1 MITGKEAL
9 IALANGETVEM
20 TDSEVDM
27 PWTEICVKNNDFF
40 GKVEP
45 CPWMFINTPEHIQFR
60 LKPRTISINGIE
72 VPCCGENYK
81 EGEEVYVLDD
91 CCDERGYIEY
101 SVSGHNFEGLLPKLW
116 WRTEEEIKQVVSALR
131 SVFKGGA

>member
-1 MITGKEAL
+1 MSELISGKEAL
-9 IALANGETVEM
+9 IALVNGEAVEYW
-20 TDSEVDM
+20 SENH
-27 PWTEICVKNNDFF
+27 PSSQKRWTTIKSLDEYRLSYFLDEKTKF
-40 GKVEP
+40 E
-45 CPWMFINTPEHIQFR
+45 FR

-131 SVFKGGA
+131 FVFKGGV